1 MEMMGGPVKIKTRV
15 KGKVRPIHG
24 DVLGYN
30 MHFGEQKTKG
40 GIILTNDDGTS
51 RGIYS
56 RWCQVY
62 AKGKE
67 NKDPYNAGDWI
78 LVSHGRWSRSIIV
91 EDDDLGEVEVR
102 KIDLDEIL
110 AWSDEKPDDVN
121 IGN

>member
-1 MEMMGGPVKIKTRV
+1 MVSSIRKR
-15 KGKVRPIHG
+15 
-24 DVLGYN
+24 
-30 MHFGEQKTKG
+30 
-40 GIILTNDDGTS
+40 
-51 RGIYS
+51 
-56 RWCQVY
+56 
-62 AKGKE
+62 
-67 NKDPYNAGDWI
+67 KDPYNEGDWI